1 MSLLPSHV
9 CHFNSTS
16 SVEVPSAPLNKL
28 NEDIVGRF
36 GSSTSSTLS
45 EYVYLSN
52 KKYAVPTRAG
62 SYLSTV
68 VPSPI
73 IPFSLIPY
81 AHTAPLSVV
90 ITDISLFV
98 LPFDTRIT
106 FLTYPLTSVFPART
120 LPTGRISLSCS
131 VPRPSIA
138 PYIPADHKFS
148 LL

>member
-9 CHFNSTS
+9 CHFKLS
-16 SVEVPSAPLNKL
+16 SAVEVPSAPLNKL
-28 NEDIVGRF
+28 NEDIVGRA
-36 GSSTSSTLS
+36 GSSTSSTLN

-73 IPFSLIPY
+73 IPFVLLPY

-90 ITDISLFV
+90 ITDILSFV

-106 FLTYPLTSVFPART
+106 SLTFPLTSVFPART
-120 LPTGRISLSCS
+120 LPTGRISLSSS

-138 PYIPADHKFS
+138 PYIPADHRFS